1 MTPESIPEPIEVAV
15 AFTRV
20 LDDLGVEYV
29 IGGSLASSVHGEP
42 RTTNDIDIMADI
54 GPEHVDAL
62 AAAVSGDYYLSPG
75 AAREAIRHQ
84 GSFNLIH
91 LHKAVKIDVFVAGD
105 DPLNAEGLRRRER
118 VRVWGDPE
126 AWLFVDSPEHSILRK
141 LEWYRRGG
149 EVSERQWRDV
159 QGILRV
165 QGGALDRQ
173 RLLEWAP
180 HLGIE
185 DLVLRALE
193 EAHAE

>member
-1 MTPESIPEPIEVAV
+1 MTPDSIPEPIEVAV
-15 AFTRV
+15 AFAV
-20 LDDLGVEYV
+20 ILDDLGVEYV

-54 GPEHVDAL
+54 RREHIDRLV
-62 AAAVSGDYYLSPG
+62 AAVSGDYYVSPG

-84 GSFNLIH
+84 SSFNLIH

-105 DPLNAEGLRRRER
+105 DALNAEGLRRRER
-118 VRVWGDPE
+118 VRVWAEPE
-126 AWLFVDSPEHSILRK
+126 AWLFIDSPEHSILRK

-165 QGGALDRQ
+165 QGDAIDRE
-173 RLLEWAP
+173 RLLEWGP
-180 HLGIE
+180 RLGIE
-185 DLVLRALE
+185 DLVRRALE
-193 EAHAE
+193 EAKGE